1 MTRRRSAKRRHKRTE
16 APPHVGLF
24 GLLGQGNLGND
35 GSLEALLA
43 YLRARHPE
51 VTVDALC
58 TGPDLI
64 RAMYDLPTTDLH
76 RHHAEQQSATGV
88 KALARKL
95 TDTALGMAID
105 SVHLAR
111 WVRRHDAVIV
121 PGMGVLETTV
131 PMRTWKTPY
140 LMFLL
145 SASGRLFGTKV
156 ALVSIGANVVDER
169 FMRVLITA
177 SARLAYYRSFRDPL
191 SRDAMKRM
199 GIDTSGDVVYPDVV
213 FSLPTPPTGH
223 ANDKTVG
230 IGVMDYSGRN
240 VDRRQADEIRS
251 SYIEKL
257 TNFAL
262 WLVDN
267 GRPIRFLTSDP
278 IADAKIIRAIVTSL
292 WAQRPGLSPSQIIA
306 EPITSIGDLMQQ
318 TALVDIVV
326 ATRYHNIV
334 CALKLGKPTVSIG
347 YAEKCDVLMADM
359 GLSGFCQPVKSFDV
373 AQLIQ
378 QFEELDHRASKVC
391 SMLMERSAARRAMV
405 DDQFAE
411 LSDALELTPVEGR
424 SSHSLRPVK
433 TGVS

>member
-1 MTRRRSAKRRHKRTE
+1 MTQRRGKRCDNRTD
-16 APPHVGLF
+16 ASPRVGLF

-35 GSLEALLA
+35 GSFEAVLA
-43 YLRARHPE
+43 YLRERHPE
-51 VTVDALC
+51 ATVDAIC

-64 RAMYDLPTTDLH
+64 RAQYDLPTTDLH
-76 RHHAEQQSATGV
+76 RHPAEQQSSTGV
-88 KALARKL
+88 KARARKA
-95 TDTALGMAID
+95 TQTALGMAND
-105 SVHLAR
+105 SIHLAR

-131 PMRTWKTPY
+131 PMRAWKTPY

-156 ALVSIGANVVDER
+156 ALVSIGANVIDER
-169 FMRVLITA
+169 FMRILITA

-191 SRDAMKRM
+191 SRDAMERM

-223 ANDKTVG
+223 THDKSVG

-240 VDRRQADEIRS
+240 VDRRQADELRS
-251 SYIEKL
+251 LYIEKL
-257 TNFAL
+257 INFAL

-267 GRPIRFLTSDP
+267 GRPIRFITSDP
-278 IADAKIIRAIVTSL
+278 VADAKIIRAIVSSL
-292 WAQRPGLSPSQIIA
+292 WAQRPGLSPSQVIA

-318 TALVDIVV
+318 TARVDTVV

-359 GLSGFCQPVKSFDV
+359 GLSEFCQPVKSFDV
-373 AQLIQ
+373 AELIQ
-378 QFEELDHRASKVC
+378 QFEELDHRASGVR
-391 SMLMERSAARRAMV
+391 SMLMERSAARRTMV
-405 DDQFAE
+405 DDQFAQ
-411 LSDALELTPVEGR
+411 LSDVLVLAPGDAR
-424 SSHSLRPVK
+424 PLRRVQ

>member
-1 MTRRRSAKRRHKRTE
+1 VTWQRRGERRNNRSK
-16 APPHVGLF
+16 APPNVGLF

-64 RAMYDLPTTDLH
+64 RAQYDLPTTDLH
-76 RHHAEQQSATGV
+76 WHRAERQSATGL
-88 KALARKL
+88 KALLRKA

-105 SVHLAR
+105 SIHLAR

-145 SASGRLFGTKV
+145 SASGRLFGTKI
-156 ALVSIGANVVDER
+156 ALVSIGANVIDER
-169 FMRVLITA
+169 FMRILITA

-191 SRDAMKRM
+191 SRDAMERM

-213 FSLPTPPTGH
+213 FSLPCPSTGL
-223 ANDKTVG
+223 AVPKSVG
-230 IGVMDYSGRN
+230 IGVMDYCGRN
-240 VDRRQADEIRS
+240 VDRRQADDIRS

-267 GRPIRFLTSDP
+267 GRTIRFITSDP
-278 IADAKIIRAIVTSL
+278 VADAKIIRAIVTSL
-292 WAQRPGLSPSQIIA
+292 RAQRPGLIPSQVIA

-318 TALVDIVV
+318 TALVDTVV

-334 CALKLGKPTVSIG
+334 CALKLGKPTLSIG

-359 GLSGFCQPVKSFDV
+359 GLSGYCQSVKSFNV

-378 QFEELDHRASKVC
+378 QFEDLDVRASEVR
-391 SMLMERSAARRAMV
+391 SMLTGRSADRRAMV
-405 DDQFAE
+405 GDQFAE
-411 LSDALELTPVEGR
+411 LSDALDLTPEGVR
-424 SSHSLRPVK
+424 PSPILRPVQ